1 VLLLVAFDAAAFDAS
16 HSEIGTPANI
26 PRIHERYLIYLVPLF
41 LIAFAAVL
49 RTSRRIPVSAY
60 VAAATAAALLPLTI
74 PFGMMVNNSI
84 VADSFSMEA
93 FARSG
98 AVYVAISHARLVA
111 LGFGALLGASL
122 VAAAWRPWG
131 WTASVV
137 MTIVAFLYV
146 SNLLHTRLY
155 LSSNGAVH
163 GGVPARHD
171 WVDHA
176 TDGKAA
182 VLVAGGG
189 GGAQG
194 LGELESVFFNLSI
207 TRVYH
212 TCGAFLGAD
221 FGDRL
226 AAVDPA
232 SGSLDDVEGGTGT
245 ILTGYAVVPT
255 QFDVPGTVL
264 ARDKRAGLEL
274 IAPATDTLVIP
285 GLGRSAACALGKS

>member
-1 VLLLVAFDAAAFDAS
+1 MEV
-16 HSEIGTPANI
+16 
-26 PRIHERYLIYLVPLF
+26 
-41 LIAFAAVL
+41 FAK
-49 RTSRRIPVSAY
+49 
-60 VAAATAAALLPLTI
+60 
-74 PFGMMVNNSI
+74 
-84 VADSFSMEA
+84 
-93 FARSG
+93 SG
-98 AVYVAISHARLVA
+98 AVYLAIAHVRLVA
-111 LGFGALLGASL
+111 LGLGALLGASL

-131 WTASVV
+131 WAASVV
-137 MTIVAFLYV
+137 MTVVAFLYV

-171 WVDHA
+171 WVDRA
-176 TDGKAA
+176 TRGRDA
-182 VLVAGGG
+182 VLVVGGG
-189 GGAQG
+189 GRQPI
-194 LGELESVFFNLSI
+194 GELESVFFNLSI
-207 TRVYH
+207 TRVFH

-226 AAVDPA
+226 AVVDPA

-255 QFDVPGTVL
+255 QFDVPGRVV

-274 IAPATDTLVIP
+274 IAPATDTIVIP